1 MIGSIEIVGTNQ
13 ATKDLSGKIFN
24 DVDVICDGTLHRLT
38 LNDKKY
44 LLDIKSTHIH
54 CDHIAIFGML
64 SDDES
69 YVGNIAFIFRPKI
82 NVDSEANVEDNT

>member
-24 DVDVICDGTLHRLT
+24 DVDIICDGTLHRLA

-44 LLDIKSTHIH
+44 LLDIKSTHIYS
-54 CDHIAIFGML
+54 DHILIFGML
-64 SDDES
+64 SDDEN

-82 NVDSEANVEDNT
+82 NIDSEANVENNT